1 MTIQEHVQLL
11 VERYPVLEVNQ
22 SQIEETYH
30 LLMETI
36 QSGGTIYMCGNGGS
50 YSDGQHIVGEL
61 LKSFDKK
68 RELNS
73 RITEKLVSEYGE
85 EGQYLADNLE
95 AGIDS
100 MVLGSQDAFAYAFSN
115 DVDANLVFAQDLLT
129 RGTEKD
135 TLLCLSSSGNSKNVR
150 YAAMIG
156 KMIGMNVVLLSG
168 QQQGKIAEY
177 TNCNILV
184 PETETYKI
192 QELHLPIYH
201 CLCLAVEDSLF

>member
-1 MTIQEHVQLL
+1 MAIQEHVQLL

-22 SQIEETYH
+22 SQIEETYY
-30 LLMETI
+30 LFMKTI

-73 RITEKLVSEYGE
+73 RITEKLVSEYAE
-85 EGQYLADNLE
+85 EGRYLADNLE
-95 AGIDS
+95 VGIDS

-135 TLLCLSSSGNSKNVR
+135 TLLCLSSSGNSKNVK

-156 KMIGMNVVLLSG
+156 KMIGMNVILLSG
-168 QQQGKIAEY
+168 QQQGTIGEY